1 MIQAQVQAKYQVPE
15 FRIIDKTPAL
25 SVIIDQLACAGT
37 VVQTVDKYV
46 YLKISDEFITKLFP
60 LIQNGENQ
68 KPDYFSGSNKSGAHI
83 SIIFPEEHSG
93 ALEPEDDGKVLYF
106 SVKDLF
112 KTKILG
118 KTYFAIEVT
127 STGLEGLRN
136 KYGLIKDKINFRGVF
151 VPFHITIG
159 VARVEPS

>member
-1 MIQAQVQAKYQVPE
+1 VIQVQVQAKHQIPE
-15 FRIIDKTPAL
+15 FRIIDKPAAL
-25 SVIIDQLACAGT
+25 SLILGQLTCSGT
-37 VVQTVDKYV
+37 VVQTADKYI
-46 YLKISDEFITKLFP
+46 YLKISDEFVTKLFP

-68 KPDYFSGSNKSGAHI
+68 MPNYFSGPNKSGAHI
-83 SIIFPEEHSG
+83 SIIFPEEYSG
-93 ALEPEDDGKVLYF
+93 ALAPEDVGKTMSF

-127 STGLEGLRN
+127 STALEGLRN
-136 KYGLIKDKINFRGVF
+136 KYGLIKDKINFRGVI